1 MFNDAL
7 LVKQTWRLLHDKT
20 SLFYR
25 VFKSKLFPNGTIMEA
40 GNPSS
45 ASYAWR
51 SIIRGREVIKK
62 GAILGMANLLTYGQ
76 IVGCLENTLLEYYP
90 LSLRH

>member
-20 SLFYR
+20 SLFYK
-25 VFKSKLFPNGTIMEA
+25 VFKSKFFPNGTIMEA
-40 GNPSS
+40 VNLSS
-45 ASYAWR
+45 ASYAWQ